1 MRVLVVEDETEIRQA
16 VARRLR
22 AGGHGADE
30 AEDGGSAESF
40 VATYRYDVIVL
51 DRMLPDGDA
60 LELLRRWRARGLAAP
75 VLFLTARDLV
85 EDRVDGFEAG
95 ADDYLVKPFAMDEL
109 MARLRAIARRGTTT
123 RPSRVEIGDLEIDF
137 GRREVR
143 RGGVLLTLRPK
154 EHAVLELLAA
164 RAGRVVSRHQIVA
177 GCWGEDHE
185 PLSNVEEVVIA
196 ALRRKLGRPPLIRTV
211 RGAGY
216 LLEAEDGAGQG

>member
-1 MRVLVVEDETEIRQA
+1 MPTKPRTAAAPQ
-16 VARRLR
+16 
-22 AGGHGADE
+22 
-30 AEDGGSAESF
+30 SF
-40 VATYRYDVIVL
+40 VSTYRYDVIVL

-60 LELLRRWRARGLAAP
+60 LDLLRSWRSHGVTTPA
-75 VLFLTARDLV
+75 LFLTARDLV

-109 MARLRAIARRGTTT
+109 MARLTALARRAATT
-123 RPSRVEIGDLEIDF
+123 RPSRFELADLEIDF

-143 RGGVLLTLRPK
+143 RAGVLLILRPK
-154 EHAVLELLAA
+154 EYSLLELLATH
-164 RAGRVVSRHQIVA
+164 AGRVVSREEIVA
-177 GCWGEDHE
+177 GCWDEDHE

-216 LLEAEDGAGQG
+216 LLEAGDATSREAK